1 MITIK
6 FTVEEIKE
14 IYDSLESVE
23 DDIQQEMSE
32 SPGVTLLES
41 TYTLLDGIRKL
52 KKEVLKN
59 DSWFSINDSIISCFH
74 NAILSLK
81 PTHLI
86 KGLGCK
92 F

>member
-14 IYDSLESVE
+14 LYDSLESVE

-52 KKEVLKN
+52 KKEVIKN
-59 DSWFSINDSIISCFH
+59 DS
-74 NAILSLK
+74 
-81 PTHLI
+81 
-86 KGLGCK
+86 
-92 F
+92 